1 MKNNNSIKLAKEFNM
16 IGSPY
21 IPASISCENNSL
33 KVDVPDSMA
42 YEMQQ
47 ALETVKRA
55 VGGSINDFVIDRLGY
70 RSNADLCKALA
81 AEQID
86 GVALA
91 IYNIEAKGQALII
104 GDQTGIGKGRQAAAV
119 IRYGVHRGLKPI
131 FITEKPNLF
140 SDLYRDLIAIG
151 SGHLVP
157 FIVNGKE
164 SKTDIKD
171 EDGIILHQAM
181 EAGKQKSVF
190 ESLKVPAD
198 CHFVMLTY
206 SQIATNETDKRTGEL
221 ISLSVKSNYI
231 TQIAKDN
238 IMIIDEA
245 HNASGSSNTGQVLQ
259 GIVAQ
264 TIGVTFLSATFA
276 KRPDNM
282 PIYAMKTAM
291 SDANMT
297 SEELV
302 EAIVSGGVA
311 LQEILSSQLVAEG
324 QMLRR
329 ERTMEGIVVKYITLD
344 ALEKTHCEIAD
355 RITEIIR
362 DVIEFQGT
370 DLKPVFDNMDD
381 IAAAEYKEVEGRKG
395 TSKAGIDNQPY
406 FSKVFNVINQMLMSI
421 KADAVADEAIID
433 LKAGR
438 KPVIAFANT
447 MGSFLEDLGVEEG
460 ETINADF
467 AVVLQ
472 KGLDGVL
479 RYTVK
484 DAEGKSTYKTIP
496 ISDLSPD
503 AKIKYMAIQEKIEKV
518 STGISISPIDYIIQK
533 IRKAGFSVVEVT
545 GRKYELQLNL
555 VSDFDAKPVKSK
567 SKNGIQISDLS
578 PRLKKLMPK
587 IQQSAIIGN
596 AELHEIIERLNKQ
609 VDEIPKLYSTDKAYG
624 LYKNKLPK
632 HEQPIKFSEFAVAKA
647 HFFIGGSDWYVL
659 EWDGQDTIYGYAI
672 LNGDTQNAEYG
683 YTSLKEIQS
692 VRINKMFGVELDFY
706 FIPKPMNIIIK
717 TKGGYDEQSGQ
728 TVGQNGQTVQNLS
741 GCNCPVRKNKFNRF
755 LGLID
760 ESKAMI
766 KRFQGVI
773 TKRKRI
779 NTNDAF
785 AQFNNNEVDCLM
797 INQSGSTGAS
807 AHAIATNKVSRDQV
821 KQRVFTGLQME
832 LDVNTQV
839 QKMGRVNRTGQIL
852 KPEYKYISSAIP
864 AEKRLFMMMQKKLK
878 SLNANTTSNQKQSDK
893 ILTSED
899 FLNKIGD
906 RVVREYLIENNDK
919 SNKQSLNM
927 LIDDPLKL
935 NESEADSKN
944 ENNFIENAAQKV
956 SGRVAV
962 LSTKMQAEFYNE
974 IVLRYNKR
982 VEYLKQTGE
991 YDLEVEAMDLQ
1002 AEVIETTILKS
1013 GKGGKS
1019 AFGHDTILQKV
1030 YANVLKKPF
1039 SKKEIQQKLN
1049 DVLKGTEPEVM
1060 QREMLDGYET
1070 YIANKLK
1077 EDLRENDSRYSDL
1090 IAKVPEEKAIKK
1102 IVNQNERKMMIAARI
1117 DDLEKAKSKE
1127 SQNIETKAENNKQYL
1142 MSFFNFYYVG
1152 RGINY
1157 PSITFGEGNQT
1168 FTKAIFLGIEI
1179 DLNRKNP
1186 YAPSSVGFKFALG
1199 DSNKYIELPASGE
1212 TGLKLQSIIGAST
1225 NLTSNESRS
1234 ILENWDEI
1242 VKTKNVNRNI
1252 RYIVTG
1258 NLLQAFSTTKGKLI
1272 SYTTLKKGEILKG
1285 IYLPENYNPE
1295 IGENANKVTVPIG
1308 AAKKYIKSVQPGAI
1322 VSTTNNVSLTM
1333 NIKGDLVVMVKG
1345 TKKQGGWLFLN
1356 KEILEVVNN
1365 NNFDLISDTMRAY
1378 VEHQNID
1385 KFIDILQNKFNT
1397 SVTVNQNIFD
1407 VIKKDVEAFKKSQ
1420 GQEEV
1425 ILKVNKSKPF
1435 VPDAIEMELEAEAL
1449 MLELELMEL

>member
-1 MKNNNSIKLAKEFNM
+1 MRKNNTSLKLAKEFNM
-16 IGSPY
+16 FGSPY
-21 IPASISCENNSL
+21 IPASISCDNNSL

-47 ALETVKRA
+47 ALDTVKRA

-70 RSNADLCKALA
+70 RSNAELCKALA

-119 IRYGVHRGLKPI
+119 IAYGVQRGLKPI

-151 SGHLVP
+151 RGHYKP

-171 EDGIILHQAM
+171 EDGNILHQAM
-181 EAGKQKSVF
+181 EAGRQKSVF
-190 ESLKVPAD
+190 QSLKVPSD

-221 ISLSVKSNYI
+221 VALSEKSNYI

-238 IMIIDEA
+238 IMVIDES

-297 SEELV
+297 SDELV
-302 EAIVSGGVA
+302 EAITSGGVA
-311 LQEILSSQLVAEG
+311 LQEILSSQLVKEG
-324 QMLRR
+324 QMMRR
-329 ERTMEGIVVKYITLD
+329 ERTMDGIVVKYITLD
-344 ALEKTHCEIAD
+344 ALEKQHCAIAD
-355 RITEIIR
+355 NITDIIR
-362 DVIEFQGT
+362 DVIEFQAT
-370 DLKPVFDNMDD
+370 DLKPVFENMDD
-381 IAAAEYKEVEGRKG
+381 ILAAEYKEVEGRKG

-479 RYTVK
+479 RFTEK
-484 DAEGKSTYKTIP
+484 DSEGKSVYKTIALA
-496 ISDLSPD
+496 DLSPD
-503 AKIKYMAIQEKIEKV
+503 AKMKYMAIQEKIEKV

-533 IRKAGFSVVEVT
+533 IRKAGFSIVEVT

-555 VSDFDAKPVKSK
+555 VTDFDAKPVKTK
-567 SKNGIQISDLS
+567 SKKGVQLSDLS
-578 PRLKKLMPK
+578 PKLKKFMPK
-587 IQQSAIIGN
+587 IQQSTIIGN
-596 AELHEIIERLNKQ
+596 EELHDVIERLNKQ
-609 VDEIPKLYSTDKAYG
+609 MDEIPKLYTTEKEYNK
-624 LYKNKLPK
+624 YKKDLPK
-632 HEQPIKFSEFAVAKA
+632 HEQPKKFSEFAIAKA
-647 HFFIGGSDWYVL
+647 HFFIGGTNWYVL
-659 EWDGQDTIYGYAI
+659 EWDGNDSIWGYTI
-672 LNGDTQNAEYG
+672 LNGDIQNAEYG
-683 YTSLKEIQS
+683 YTSLSEIQS
-692 VRINKMFGVELDFY
+692 VRIKKMFGVELDFY
-706 FIPKPMNIIIK
+706 FSPKPMNILIK
-717 TKGGYDEQSGQ
+717 NKGGYDDED
-728 TVGQNGQTVQNLS
+728 TTNGLS
-741 GCNCPVRKNKFNRF
+741 GCSCPFRKNKFNRF

-760 ESKAMI
+760 EAKASV

-773 TKRKRI
+773 TKRKKI
-779 NTNDAF
+779 STNDAF
-785 AQFNNNEVDCLM
+785 RQFNNNEVDCLM

-807 AHAIATNKVSRDQV
+807 AHAVSTNKVSHKEV
-821 KQRVFTGLQME
+821 KQRVFIGLQME

-878 SLNANTTSNQKQSDK
+878 SLNANTTSNQKQSDT
-893 ILTSED
+893 ILKSED

-906 RVVREYLIENNDK
+906 KVVKEYLMENNDQ

-935 NESEADSKN
+935 NESETDSKN
-944 ENNFIENAAQKV
+944 EGNFVENAAQKV

-974 IVLRYNKR
+974 IVSRYNKR
-982 VEYLKQTGE
+982 VDYLRQTGE

-1013 GKGGKS
+1013 GKGGQS
-1019 AFGHDTILQKV
+1019 SFGDDTILQKV

-1039 SKKEIQQKLN
+1039 SQKELEQKINEALQ
-1049 DVLKGTEPEVM
+1049 GSEPEVM
-1060 QREMLDGYET
+1060 QREMLDAYET
-1070 YIANKLK
+1070 FVANRLK
-1077 EDLRENDSRYSDL
+1077 EDLNENELRYQDL
-1090 IAKVPEEKAIKK
+1090 ITKIPEEPKIKK
-1102 IVNQNERKMMIAARI
+1102 IVNEGERQMMIASRTEE
-1117 DDLEKAKSKE
+1117 LEKAKVKNAE
-1127 SQNIETKAENNKQYL
+1127 QIDTKAENNKQYML
-1142 MSFFNFYYVG
+1142 AFFNFFYVG
-1152 RGINY
+1152 RGVNY

-1168 FTKAIFLGIEI
+1168 FTKAVFLGIEI
-1179 DLNRKNP
+1179 DLKRKNP
-1186 YAPSSVGFKFALG
+1186 YSPSSVGFKFALG
-1199 DSNKYIELPASGE
+1199 DSNKYIELPASGD

-1225 NLTSNESRS
+1225 NLTSRESKA

-1242 VKTKNVNRNI
+1242 IKTKNVNRNI

-1272 SYTTLKKGEILKG
+1272 SYTTIKKAEVLKG

-1295 IGENANKVTVPIG
+1295 IGENANKVIVPI
-1308 AAKKYIKSVQPGAI
+1308 AAARKLVKSVQSGAMI
-1322 VSTTNNVSLTM
+1322 FTTNNVSITI
-1333 NIKGDLVVMVKG
+1333 NSSRIFVVMVKG
-1345 TKKQGGWLFLN
+1345 TKSQGGWLFLD
-1356 KEILEVVNN
+1356 KDVLALVKN
-1365 NNFDLISDTMRAY
+1365 NNFDLVSGTMRAY
-1378 VEHQNID
+1378 VDENKMD
-1385 KFIDILQNKFNT
+1385 EFIDVLQNKFNT
-1397 SVTVNQNIFD
+1397 SVSIHQELFD
-1407 VIKKDVEAFKKSQ
+1407 VIRKDVEAFKRSQ
-1420 GQEEV
+1420 NKDEIV
-1425 ILKVNKSKPF
+1425 LKVEKPKRF
-1435 VPDAIEMELEAEAL
+1435 VPDSSAMEMELEAEAL
-1449 MLELELMEL
+1449 ILELELMEL

>member
-1 MKNNNSIKLAKEFNM
+1 MKNNSSLKLAKEFNM
-16 IGSPY
+16 LGLPY
-21 IPASISCENNSL
+21 IPASVSCDNNSL

-42 YEMQQ
+42 YETQQ
-47 ALETVKRA
+47 ALEEVKRA

-70 RSNADLCKALA
+70 KSNAELCKALA

-91 IYNIEAKGQALII
+91 IYNIEAKGQSLII
-104 GDQTGIGKGRQAAAV
+104 ADQTGIGKGRQAAAV
-119 IRYGVHRGLKPI
+119 IRYGVYRGLKPI

-151 SGHLVP
+151 SGHFKP

-171 EDGIILHQAM
+171 EDGNILHQAM
-181 EAGKQKSVF
+181 EAGRQKSVF
-190 ESLKVPAD
+190 ESGKVPAD
-198 CHFVMLTY
+198 CNFVMLTY
-206 SQIATNETDKRTGEL
+206 SQIASNETDKRTGEL
-221 ISLSVKSNYI
+221 LALSLKSNYV

-276 KRPDNM
+276 KRPDNL

-297 SEELV
+297 SDELV
-302 EAIVSGGVA
+302 AAIVSGGVA

-329 ERTMEGIVVKYITLD
+329 ERTMEGIVVKYITLND
-344 ALEKTHCEIAD
+344 LEAKHCEIAD

-362 DVIEFQGT
+362 DIIEFQGT
-370 DLKPVFDNMDD
+370 DLKPVFENLDE
-381 IAAAEYKEVEGRKG
+381 IAASEYKEVEGRKG
-395 TSKAGIDNQPY
+395 TNKAGIDNQPY

-421 KADAVADEAIID
+421 KADGVADEAIAD

-467 AVVLQ
+467 AIVLQ

-479 RYTVK
+479 RFTEK
-484 DAEGKSTYKTIP
+484 DSEGNSTYKNIP
-496 ISDLSPD
+496 LADLSPD

-555 VSDFDAKPVKSK
+555 VSNIDTFPTKSK
-567 SKNGIQISDLS
+567 SKKGVQLNDLS

-587 IQQSAIIGN
+587 IQQTVIIGN
-596 AELHEIIERLNKQ
+596 PELHEVIERLNKQ
-609 VDEIPKLYSTDKAYG
+609 VEELPKLYSTEKEYNK
-624 LYKNKLPK
+624 YKKELPK
-632 HEQPIKFSEFAVAKA
+632 NEQPMKFSEFAIAKV

-659 EWDGQDTIYGYAI
+659 EWDGHDTIWGYAI
-672 LNGDTQNAEYG
+672 LNGDIQNAEFG
-683 YTSLKEIQS
+683 YTSLNEIQS
-692 VRINKMFGVELDFY
+692 VRINKFIGVELDFY
-706 FIPKPMNIIIK
+706 FTPKPMSVIINK
-717 TKGGYDEQSGQ
+717 KGGYDEKESESGL
-728 TVGQNGQTVQNLS
+728 N
-741 GCNCPVRKNKFNRF
+741 GCNCPVRKRTFNHF
-755 LGLID
+755 LGTID
-760 ESKAMI
+760 VEQVMV

-773 TKRKRI
+773 TKRKKI

-807 AHAIATNKVSRDQV
+807 AHAITTNKVRREQV
-821 KQRVFTGLQME
+821 KQRTFIGLQME

-852 KPEYKYISSAIP
+852 KPEYRFVSSAIP

-878 SLNANTTSNQKQSDK
+878 SLNANTTANQKQSDE
-893 ILTSED
+893 LLSSED

-919 SNKQSLNM
+919 NNKQSLNM

-962 LSTKMQAEFYNE
+962 LSTKMQNEFYNE

-1002 AEVIETTILKS
+1002 AEVISTTVLKS

-1030 YANVLKKPF
+1030 YGNVLKKPF
-1039 SKKEIQQKLN
+1039 AQKEIEQKVKE
-1049 DVLKGTEPEVM
+1049 VLKGTEPEVL

-1070 YIANKLK
+1070 YIATKLK
-1077 EDLRENDSRYSDL
+1077 EDLRENELRYQDL
-1090 IAKVPEEKAIKK
+1090 ISKIPQEPKVKK
-1102 IVNQNERKMMIAARI
+1102 IANEKERQLFIAERTIELESAKLKTRENI
-1117 DDLEKAKSKE
+1117 D
-1127 SQNIETKAENNKQYL
+1127 TKAENNKLYM
-1142 MSFFNFYYVG
+1142 MSFFNFFYVG
-1152 RGINY
+1152 RGVNY

-1168 FTKAIFLGIEI
+1168 FTKAIFLGIDI
-1179 DLNRKNP
+1179 DLKRKNP
-1186 YAPSSVGFKFALG
+1186 YAPSSVGFKFALA

-1225 NLTSNESRS
+1225 TLTAKESKG

-1242 VKTKNVNRNI
+1242 IKSKTVNRNI

-1285 IYLPENYNPE
+1285 IFLPENYNPE

-1308 AAKKYIKSVQPGAI
+1308 AAKKYIKSIQPGAI

-1333 NIKGDLVVMVKG
+1333 NSKGDLVVMVKG

-1356 KEILEVVNN
+1356 KEVLEIVNN
-1365 NNFDLISDTMRAY
+1365 NNFDLISDTMRGY

-1407 VIKKDVEAFKKSQ
+1407 IIQKDVTAFKKSQ
-1420 GQEEV
+1420 SQDV
-1425 ILKVNKSKPF
+1425 IILKVNKSKPY
-1435 VPDAIEMELEAEAL
+1435 VSPEPDAIEIELEAEAL